1 MAPSSK
7 ICPGCEVA
15 MVPFLAKGVEI
26 DCCPKCGGLWFD
38 FGELTRV
45 AGRKAEL
52 ELMGGHTSRRCAF
65 CRISMEPALLPGAIP
80 VEACTAC
87 RGIYLDEDELEEFA
101 RGHVSMT
108 PRDGHPWKR
117 ARPEQ
122 RKETSTAAQPQGFE
136 CVRCG
141 LRFPYSEGNALR
153 GGLACRSCTPRP
165 QTTEAERR
173 SANRDSDLGHAGGP
187 DVDFDFDFGF
197 D

>member
-1 MAPSSK
+1 M
-7 ICPGCEVA
+7 A

-52 ELMGGHTSRRCAF
+52 ALMGGHTSRRCAF

-117 ARPEQ
+117 AA
-122 RKETSTAAQPQGFE
+122 AAQPQGFE

-165 QTTEAERR
+165 QTTESERR

-187 DVDFDFDFGF
+187 DVDFDFDF
-197 D
+197 DW